1 MTINII
7 EKKDDR
13 DAASLCEY
21 SIKLENERDYWK
33 NRALKSNSL
42 LSEWLATPFFE
53 TYESWKK
60 WVDSFKPRVEA
71 HLWNEEYNV

>member
-7 EKKDDR
+7 ENKDDR
-13 DAASLCEY
+13 DAISLREY

-33 NRALKSNSL
+33 SSALQSNRL
-42 LSEWLATPFFE
+42 LFECIKPPFFD

-60 WVDSFKPRVEA
+60 WIDNFKPRVEM
-71 HLWNEEYNV
+71 HLWNEK